1 MPRHIA
7 VDVTRPNLSAR
18 SVEMAVVALA
28 WAALT
33 ANAAG
38 VVWQYGSRMPY
49 YDDWYVLSDFATSRR
64 GDWTWLFVHH
74 NAHIL
79 PLERLAIAA
88 GWIWTDGNLRPLLF
102 SSVAVLSV
110 AAAICL
116 LTLNRLRGATRIE
129 DAIVPLA
136 LLGSHAYS
144 DALWAIMWTNIL
156 AAGLLC
162 AITCAIVLT
171 CDYPRPWTFAA
182 ILLSVAFL
190 AYQGG
195 PGLLYSIGL
204 APSLAFFG
212 WRIIRG
218 GPSRSTLVI
227 VIAASV
233 FTAIAVGIVLMYEA
247 SIVVSGEAGMG
258 ARKQVAVAFLHML
271 SHAFGQLAKSHLAIF
286 SALMPLI
293 LVATAGFGLCRPNRQ
308 DTRAVV
314 TMIAILPV
322 LVLCAAIAVS
332 RTGGSGGFTERYV
345 GMVMPIWCSLAI
357 ASVTIDSGGLLGIIL
372 RLASL
377 LLAISTGM
385 SLHAHVTGSEDHMAT
400 DRRIDCDIA
409 AGHSAERLAANLSA
423 NYKVFPPERFADQ
436 LWAIRSLRAGS
447 LARIAASAEYA
458 WHRIPAVPDH
468 TKGCKIEGDSWL
480 HSDGSRMHFSSGDEA
495 GGVDAIRITFE
506 CQNVP
511 WAISVAGGAPSP
523 PDECVLGPDLIS
535 RKLYP
540 VAQAA
545 SGKGHRYTTTFA
557 FDAAAGG
564 FVFAPPSGSGRIRI
578 LSLEAGRRNKSTLK
592 PVRDPDP

>member
-18 SVEMAVVALA
+18 TVETAVVALA

-88 GWIWTDGNLRPLLF
+88 SWIWTDGNLRPLLL

-144 DALWAIMWTNIL
+144 DAMWAIMWTNIL
-156 AAGLLC
+156 AAGVLC

-171 CDYPRPWTFAA
+171 CDRPRPWPFAA
-182 ILLSVAFL
+182 ILFSVAFL

-204 APSLAFFG
+204 APALTFLG
-212 WRIIRG
+212 WRILRG
-218 GPSRSTLVI
+218 SPSRGTLVVVI
-227 VIAASV
+227 VASLL
-233 FTAIAVGIVLMYEA
+233 TAIAVGIVLFYEA

-258 ARKQVAVAFLHML
+258 TRRRVGVAFLHML
-271 SHAFGQLAKSHLAIF
+271 SHAFGRLAQSNLAIF
-286 SALMPLI
+286 STLMPLF
-293 LVATAGFGLCRPNRQ
+293 LVTAAGFGLGTRNRH
-308 DTRAVV
+308 DPKAVASLIV
-314 TMIAILPV
+314 ILPV

-332 RTGGSGGFTERYV
+332 RTGGSGGFTTRYV
-345 GMVMPIWCSLAI
+345 GMVMPVWCSLAL
-357 ASVTIDSGGLLGIIL
+357 ASVTIDSGGVLGAIL

-377 LLAISTGM
+377 MLAISTGM
-385 SLHAHVTGSEDHMAT
+385 ALHSHVTDSEGRLAA
-400 DRRIDCDIA
+400 DRRIDSDIA
-409 AGHSAERLAANLSA
+409 AGHSAERLAADLSA
-423 NYKVFPPERFADQ
+423 SYLVFPPERFADQ
-436 LWAIRSLRAGS
+436 LLAIQSLGAGS
-447 LARIAASAEYA
+447 LAKISTSGEYA
-458 WHRIPAVPDH
+458 WREIPAVPDQ
-468 TKGCKIEGDSWL
+468 TRGCEAEGDSWL
-480 HSDGSRMHFSSGDEA
+480 HVDGSRMHFPSGDEEV
-495 GGVDAIRITFE
+495 GDDAIKITFE
-506 CQNVP
+506 CQDVP
-511 WAISVAGGAPSP
+511 WAVSVAGGAPSP

-564 FVFAPPSGSGRIRI
+564 FVFAPPTGSGRIRI
-578 LSLEAGRRNKSTLK
+578 LSLEAGRRNRSTVE
-592 PVRDPDP
+592 PVRHTDP